1 MRKGIIIAILLSI
14 LLIGCTARE
23 VIEEKDNEINV
34 EQIIEIVKTDK
45 DYDDFLA
52 IVPDFEAELESY
64 TKLSPAD
71 YEEVKPEW
79 NKTNSTMYGM
89 SDIIDTLKLTNS
101 TYLVKLK
108 DKNNEN
114 KGLIAVVDVEKNR
127 SLILYSHYSYL

>member
-1 MRKGIIIAILLSI
+1 LFYSI
-14 LLIGCTARE
+14 
-23 VIEEKDNEINV
+23 
-34 EQIIEIVKTDK
+34 
-45 DYDDFLA
+45 LA
-52 IVPDFEAELESY
+52 IVPDFQAELESY

-127 SLILYSHYSYL
+127 SLIIIASIKLKMGASI